1 MSEPVLTPEEVVIHE
16 MIDALK
22 EAGATDH
29 RIFAKI
35 LALFTEIRKL
45 EGLVNTT
52 HDELEYYKHRAARA
66 EAQVKRLTSGRRNVK
81 IGANE

>member
-1 MSEPVLTPEEVVIHE
+1 MSEPVITPEEAAIHD
-16 MIDALK
+16 MVSALK
-22 EAGATDH
+22 EAGVDDN
-29 RIFAKI
+29 RVFAKI

-52 HDELEYYKHRAARA
+52 HDERDYWEHRAARA
-66 EAQVKRLTSGRRNVK
+66 EGQLKRLTSRGRNAK